1 MRKSRI
7 TWEGA
12 FHHIMSRGHEGR
24 PLFREDC
31 LKESLLNILAETA
44 RQLKIRILA
53 YCVMDNHYH
62 LVVENSTG
70 RLSDLMKRVNG
81 QFAIAYRKGH
91 PGRGSIFQDRFKST
105 LIENDAYLITSI
117 MYALYNPVRAGS
129 VRLYSRYQWTS
140 VLELLS
146 ENQDDLTD
154 RDFVLDLFTDREGFI
169 RQMDAFQYSKKLK
182 TKQCEFGE
190 ILGSDGFV
198 EKVGKHCE
206 RRKLPDAVKRKRKD
220 DRYFEPLAKVIQEF
234 EKTIGRKID
243 CLDLT
248 TWHDKKLRGELLVDI
263 REHCGLKYSEIAEL
277 PVFSDI
283 QLGTLGSLYWHSK
296 KRLKDDN

>member
-12 FHHIMSRGHEGR
+12 FHHVMSRGHEGR
-24 PLFREDC
+24 PLFRENC
-31 LKESLLNILAETA
+31 LKEAFLNILAEKA

-53 YCVMDNHYH
+53 FCILDNHYH

-70 RLSDLMKRVNG
+70 RLSDLMKRVNS

-117 MYALYNPVRAGS
+117 MYTLYNPVRAGI
-129 VRLYSRYQWTS
+129 VRHYSRYPWTS
-140 VLELLS
+140 VIELLS
-146 ENQDDLTD
+146 RKEDGLID
-154 RDFVLDLFTDREGFI
+154 RDFVLDLFTDREEFI
-169 RQMDAFQYSKKLK
+169 RQMDAFQYSKKLGVK
-182 TKQCEFGE
+182 RCEFGE

-198 EKVGKHCE
+198 AKVEKRCE
-206 RRKLPDAVKRKRKD
+206 RRSLPDPVKRKRKD

-234 EKTIGRKID
+234 EITKGRNID
-243 CLDLT
+243 FLDLT
-248 TWHDKKLRGELLVDI
+248 TWRDKKLRGELLVDI

-277 PVFSDI
+277 SLFSDI

-296 KRLKDDN
+296 KRLKDEI